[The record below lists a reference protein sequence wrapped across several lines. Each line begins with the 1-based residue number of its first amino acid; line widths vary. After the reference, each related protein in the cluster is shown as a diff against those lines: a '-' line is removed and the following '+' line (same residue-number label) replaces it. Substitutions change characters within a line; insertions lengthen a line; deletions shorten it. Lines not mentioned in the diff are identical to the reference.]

1 MQPIDE
7 LLSRIRWD
15 AEFGA
20 GYFEV
25 AYADHVSATL
35 IRVPLQRLEFEAGN
49 HFAFQVQTPA
59 DECRTIP
66 FHRVRAVYKDG
77 QLIWQRPPEQEHQG
91 SAALQKTY

>member
-1 MQPIDE
+1 MQPIGE
-7 LLSRIRWD
+7 LISRIRWD

-35 IRVPLQRLEFEAGN
+35 IRVPLRRIEFEAGN

-59 DECRTIP
+59 DECRVIP
-66 FHRVRAVYKDG
+66 FHRVRAVLCTGGQPCPPNADG
-77 QLIWQRPPEQEHQG
+77 G
-91 SAALQKTY
+91 STCLHGLHPA